1 MTPNITRAH
10 FETFLVV
17 ISTFKIPTH
26 TLQPSHIAT
35 SEFFPA
41 TPLPNGGKVSV
52 RWCLFPPMVASCS
65 PMVAPDDWCRNPV
78 QHIWS
83 TAMQR
88 THAVEYI
95 EYILRGLNQ
104 PTVGAVHATG
114 RKIISPG
121 DWRTVAGSV
130 TSVTRQSYQW
140 EALASVWCTG
150 QKYQLSR
157 KVLGPTPRSLGAATC
172 WSPFLKPFIFQC
184 TLVLLSACSILYNFA
199 KCIKY
204 FYHWNSEGLT
214 FS

>member
-1 MTPNITRAH
+1 
-10 FETFLVV
+10 
-17 ISTFKIPTH
+17 
-26 TLQPSHIAT
+26 
-35 SEFFPA
+35 
-41 TPLPNGGKVSV
+41 
-52 RWCLFPPMVASCS
+52 MVARCRARDGVSS
-65 PMVAPDDWCRNPV
+65 HQWLPVAAQWLHRMTGV
-78 QHIWS
+78 G
-83 TAMQR
+83 
-88 THAVEYI
+88 
-95 EYILRGLNQ
+95 ILHNISGPQLCNAPTQSNILNIYCAGDGLNQ
-104 PTVGAVHATG
+104 LTVGAVHATG